1 MFLLIF
7 LFLPRHR
14 YKAVEV
20 KACKSA
26 GDEAM
31 VEWVKDAAP
40 AKETTAP
47 VTNGKSPAKSEPQ
60 KKEETLSSKPTFK
73 KKVNNE

>member
-1 MFLLIF
+1 M
-7 LFLPRHR
+7 
-14 YKAVEV
+14 

-40 AKETTAP
+40 AKETTDP